1 MNENRVFIEK
11 DVLERFLRYVIIDT
25 TADEASKKCPS
36 SQGQKELAC
45 LLEKELRELGLSD
58 VQCDLSG
65 YVYGTLKASD
75 GVKSPAI
82 TFCAHMDTSPSE
94 PGKDIRPRLH
104 ENYQGG
110 EITYPDDPDLKLTPD
125 DSPALE
131 DYKGDTIITAS
142 GKTLL
147 GADDKAGI
155 AEIMTAL
162 ACFHI
167 DKELLHPELRI
178 VFTPDEEIGRGTDRI
193 NIKRLGKF
201 GYTVDG
207 SRAGEIEDE
216 CFDAWKVEF
225 IFNGVNV
232 HPGFAKGKM
241 LNAAEIAARFISQIP
256 EYETPAHT
264 EKREGFFHL
273 TGFSGEENS
282 ARFAF
287 ILRDFEEDENRGRI
301 AYLTQL
307 KEVFG
312 IRYPGLKIEMK
323 TTQQYQNMLRILEKH
338 PCAANL
344 AVRAIRNVGLTP
356 LKAAIRGGT
365 DGARLCY
372 KGIPTPNLF
381 AGGHLFHSKKEW
393 IALGAMVK
401 ATETIVELSRLWAE
415 ETEGR

>member
-1 MNENRVFIEK
+1 MQGVNENRVFIEK

-131 DYKGDTIITAS
+131 DYKGDTTITAS

-147 GADDKAGI
+147 GADDKAGS

-256 EYETPAHT
+256 EY
-264 EKREGFFHL
+264 
-273 TGFSGEENS
+273 
-282 ARFAF
+282 
-287 ILRDFEEDENRGRI
+287 
-301 AYLTQL
+301 
-307 KEVFG
+307 
-312 IRYPGLKIEMK
+312 
-323 TTQQYQNMLRILEKH
+323 
-338 PCAANL
+338 
-344 AVRAIRNVGLTP
+344 
-356 LKAAIRGGT
+356 
-365 DGARLCY
+365 
-372 KGIPTPNLF
+372 
-381 AGGHLFHSKKEW
+381 
-393 IALGAMVK
+393 
-401 ATETIVELSRLWAE
+401 
-415 ETEGR
+415 